1 MKKMLKKSENKC
13 WYFVDGTRTDGT
25 PPDLRGDVSC
35 LCGDVSGLWGYVS
48 DLWGNASGIR
58 GNVSYLWGNASG
70 LRGDVSGIRGNV
82 SGIRGDVS
90 DCEISEESR
99 KNGVDV
105 SELIAGDDQ
114 Q

>member
-35 LCGDVSGLWGYVS
+35 LCGDVSGMFGNVS
-48 DLWGNASGIR
+48 DLS
-58 GNVSYLWGNASG
+58 GNASG

-90 DCEISEESR
+90 DCEISDEDRE
-99 KNGVDV
+99 NGVDI

-114 Q
+114 S